1 MRQVHILL
9 WASGLA
15 VCGGCTIQRLAPPL
29 EGSVVDART
38 GRAISAATVAIRYFD
53 AARSDRTD
61 SEGTFAFA
69 AHYKV
74 FPLVPLPLGQV
85 SGFSLEASADGYRPA
100 ALELHWYYLSSEHP
114 PHEIPAMHTQPYRM
128 VYTGKLIAIDPIRLE
143 RAVTSGPSETSP
155 H

>member
-1 MRQVHILL
+1 MRQMHILL
-9 WASGLA
+9 WACGIAL
-15 VCGGCTIQRLAPPL
+15 CGGCTIQRLAPPL

-38 GRAISAATVAIRYFD
+38 GRAIPAAIVTIRYLD
-53 AARSDRTD
+53 ATRRGYTD
-61 SEGTFAFA
+61 SEGAFAFG

-85 SGFSLEASADGYRPA
+85 SGFSLEVSADGYLPA
-100 ALELHWYYLSSEHP
+100 ALELRRYHVSSEHRA
-114 PHEIPAMHTQPYRM
+114 HEIPPMHTQSHRM
-128 VYTGKLIAIDPIRLE
+128 VYTGKLIAIDPMPLE